1 MKIIDQLVCPVCLF
15 CSSPIFPEE
24 NLCEGDFPIACENCL
39 DRLGWPDPL
48 TKFSDERVGLADK
61 VIYIW
66 EYDKVKDVIH
76 KLKFGGDFRVRYLVA
91 NLIKDFVID
100 NKELFESSEMV
111 SFVPMHWFKFLFFR
125 PIDLAHWTANL
136 LSQVLSLD
144 VVPLFTVS
152 FFKPTLHCLKNGRDR
167 RSAIK
172 NVFALSRTVPSNVK
186 GILLVDDILTTGST
200 FSELCWMIRR
210 IKPEV
215 KITVFSLC
223 G

>member
-1 MKIIDQLVCPVCLF
+1 MKLIDQLVCPVCLF
-15 CSSPIFPEE
+15 CSSPIFPKES
-24 NLCEGDFPIACENCL
+24 LCKGGFRIVCNDCL
-39 DRLGWPDPL
+39 NRLGWPNPL
-48 TKFSDERVGLADK
+48 TKFSDRRVRLADK

-91 NLIKDFVID
+91 TLIEDFVID
-100 NKELFESSEMV
+100 NQELFESSEIV

-125 PIDLAHWTANL
+125 PIDLARWTANL

-144 VVPLFTVS
+144 VLPLFSVS
-152 FFKPTLHCLKNGRDR
+152 LFKPTLHHLRDASTR
-167 RSAIK
+167 RMAIK
-172 NVFALSRTVPSNVK
+172 NVFSLSRTIPSNVK
-186 GILLVDDILTTGST
+186 GILLVDDILTTGAT
-200 FSELCWMIRR
+200 LSELCWMIRKVR
-210 IKPEV
+210 PEV